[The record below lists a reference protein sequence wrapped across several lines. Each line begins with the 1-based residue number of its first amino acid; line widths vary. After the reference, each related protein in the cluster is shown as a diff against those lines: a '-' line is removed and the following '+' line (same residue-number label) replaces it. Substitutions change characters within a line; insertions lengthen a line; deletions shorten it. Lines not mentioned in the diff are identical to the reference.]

1 MSHCNDPHATDAP
14 RPTALVSA
22 AVDALASQFFE
33 PLAVSDLL
41 RDAWEGATAALVSAG
56 RLFAPPPPE
65 YPRDPAAAYALHLQT
80 FPKLERLAD
89 GTVSRDDL
97 ATAAIEELLAR
108 RHDVHTVLCPRG
120 RFWAAEPDSTSPAG
134 WASRT
139 FGIVLTDT
147 PPLTIRD
154 VMPNGPAQRSGV
166 RRGQAVLAI
175 NGQPTAHLRGLRG
188 TALLNWQTGA
198 VNLLTVRASNGESI
212 GLELQTELLPMPFT
226 KLLPGPFSYMR
237 MDGFLFN
244 AAEAAAVRAALEG
257 FEHAGALG
265 WIIDVRWNG
274 GGPSIQLSRL
284 LVNQG
289 RLFSRVRHNEV
300 RLSNGTALPMRQDID
315 LDGTALPFQ
324 RPLAI
329 LIGPGSISGAESFAG
344 PMQAHRRATLV
355 GERTA
360 GGCGLVRS
368 VNLAPGWS
376 IFLASHHTDFGPDE
390 WRLNRIGVTPDVVVT
405 PTPADEASGRDPQLD
420 QALEILRTQTDAKR

>member
-1 MSHCNDPHATDAP
+1 MSHCNDPHATDTP

-22 AVDALASQFFE
+22 AVEALATQFFE
-33 PLAVSDLL
+33 PLAVSDLP
-41 RDAWEGATAALVSAG
+41 RDAWEGATALLVTAG
-56 RLFAPPPPE
+56 RSLAPPPPE
-65 YPRDPAAAYALHLQT
+65 YPRDPAAAYALHDQT

-89 GTVSRDDL
+89 GKVSLDDL
-97 ATAAIEELLAR
+97 ATAAVEELLAR

-139 FGIVLTDT
+139 FGMVLTDT

-154 VMPNGPAQRSGV
+154 VLPNGPAQRAGV

-175 NGQPTAHLRGLRG
+175 NGQPTTHLRGLQ
-188 TALLNWQTGA
+188 ADACLDWQPGA
-198 VNLLTVRASNGESI
+198 ANMVTVQAPGGASI
-212 GLELQTELLPMPFT
+212 GLEMRSDLVPMPFT
-226 KLLPGPFSYMR
+226 KVLPGPFGYLR

-244 AAEAAAVRAALEG
+244 AVEGAALRAALEG

-289 RLFSRVRHNEV
+289 RLFSRLRHNEV
-300 RLSNGTALPMRQDID
+300 RLSDGTALAVRQDID

-324 RPLAI
+324 RPLVI
-329 LIGPGSISGAESFAG
+329 LIGPGSVSGAESFAG
-344 PMQAHRRATLV
+344 PMQAHGRATLV

-390 WRLNRIGVTPDVVVT
+390 WQLNRVGVTPDVQIT
-405 PTPADEASGRDPQLD
+405 PMPADEAAGRDPQLD
-420 QALEILRTQTDAKR
+420 RALEILRAQTDAAS